1 MYICLAKQL
10 HMESIARYKNW
21 NAVSDTALAAFIG
34 QFIRSK
40 RMEQNITQAQLAKD
54 AGISRSTLVL
64 LEKGETASL
73 NTLLQVLRILNQLHV
88 LSAFEIT
95 PVVSPLLLAKE
106 EMKKRQRV
114 RTKPSSQP
122 PKTDW

>member
-1 MYICLAKQL
+1 MYIYTTKQR
-10 HMESIARYKNW
+10 HMESNARYKNW
-21 NAVSDTALAAFIG
+21 NAMSDQALAEFIG

-73 NTLLQVLRILNQLHV
+73 GTLLQVLRMLNQLHV
-88 LSAFEIT
+88 LAAFEIT
-95 PVVSPLLLAKE
+95 PVISPLLLAKE

-114 RTKPSSQP
+114 RTKPSSKQ

>member
-1 MYICLAKQL
+1 
-10 HMESIARYKNW
+10 MESIARYKNW
-21 NAVSDTALAAFIG
+21 NAMSDQALAAFIG

-40 RMEQNITQAQLAKD
+40 RMEQNMTQAQLAKD

-73 NTLLQVLRILNQLHV
+73 GTLLQVLRMLNQLHV
-88 LSAFEIT
+88 LSVFEIT
-95 PVVSPLLLAKE
+95 PVVSPLLLVKE

-114 RTKPSSQP
+114 RSKPSSQKP
-122 PKTDW
+122 QTDW

>member
-1 MYICLAKQL
+1 
-10 HMESIARYKNW
+10 MESIAKYKNW
-21 NAVSDTALAAFIG
+21 NAMSDQALAAFIG

-40 RMEQNITQAQLAKD
+40 RIEQNITQAQLAKD

-73 NTLLQVLRILNQLHV
+73 GSLLQVLRMLNQLHV
-88 LSAFEIT
+88 LAAFEMT
-95 PVVSPLLLAKE
+95 PVISPLLMAKE

-114 RTKPSSQP
+114 RPKPSSQQ
-122 PKTDW
+122 PKSDW

>member
-1 MYICLAKQL
+1 M
-10 HMESIARYKNW
+10 
-21 NAVSDTALAAFIG
+21 SDKALAAFIG

-73 NTLLQVLRILNQLHV
+73 STLLQVLRILNQLHV

>member
-1 MYICLAKQL
+1 
-10 HMESIARYKNW
+10 MESNARYKNW
-21 NAVSDTALAAFIG
+21 NAMSDQALAEFIG
-34 QFIRSK
+34 QFIRGK

-73 NTLLQVLRILNQLHV
+73 GTLLQVLRMLNQLHV
-88 LSAFEIT
+88 LAAFEIT
-95 PVVSPLLLAKE
+95 PVISPMLLAKE

-114 RTKPSSQP
+114 RIKTSSQQ

>member
-1 MYICLAKQL
+1 
-10 HMESIARYKNW
+10 MESIAQYKNW
-21 NAVSDTALAAFIG
+21 NAMSDHALAAFIG

-40 RMEQNITQAQLAKD
+40 RVEQNMTQAQLAKD

-73 NTLLQVLRILNQLHV
+73 GTLLQVLRMLNQLHV
-88 LSAFEIT
+88 LSVFEIT
-95 PVVSPLLLAKE
+95 PVVSPLLLVKE

-114 RTKPSSQP
+114 RSKPSSQKP
-122 PKTDW
+122 QTDW

>member
-1 MYICLAKQL
+1 
-10 HMESIARYKNW
+10 MESNVKYKNW
-21 NAVSDTALAAFIG
+21 NAMSDQALAAFIG

-40 RMEQNITQAQLAKD
+40 RIEQNITQSQLAKD

-73 NTLLQVLRILNQLHV
+73 SSLLQVLRMLNQLHV
-88 LSAFEIT
+88 LAAFEIT
-95 PVVSPLLLAKE
+95 PVISPLLMAKE

-114 RTKPSSQP
+114 RTKPSSQQ
-122 PKTDW
+122 PKSDW

>member
-1 MYICLAKQL
+1 
-10 HMESIARYKNW
+10 MESNAKYKNW
-21 NAVSDTALAAFIG
+21 NAMSDQALAAFIG

-40 RMEQNITQAQLAKD
+40 RIEQNITQAQLAKD

-73 NTLLQVLRILNQLHV
+73 SSLLQVLRMLNQLHV
-88 LSAFEIT
+88 LAAFEIT
-95 PVVSPLLLAKE
+95 PVISPLLMAKE

-114 RTKPSSQP
+114 RKNPSSQQ
-122 PKTDW
+122 PKSDW

>member
-1 MYICLAKQL
+1 M
-10 HMESIARYKNW
+10 
-21 NAVSDTALAAFIG
+21 SDHALAAFIG

-40 RMEQNITQAQLAKD
+40 RMEQNMTQAQLAKD

-73 NTLLQVLRILNQLHV
+73 GTLLQVLRMLNQLHV
-88 LSAFEIT
+88 LSVFEIT
-95 PVVSPLLLAKE
+95 PVVSPLLLVKE

-114 RTKPSSQP
+114 RTKPSSQKP
-122 PKTDW
+122 QTDW

>member
-1 MYICLAKQL
+1 M
-10 HMESIARYKNW
+10 
-21 NAVSDTALAAFIG
+21 SDTALAAFIG

-73 NTLLQVLRILNQLHV
+73 DTLLQVLRILNQLHV

>member
-1 MYICLAKQL
+1 V
-10 HMESIARYKNW
+10 ESNARYKNW
-21 NAVSDTALAAFIG
+21 NAMSDQALAEFIG

-73 NTLLQVLRILNQLHV
+73 GTLLQVLRMLNQLHV
-88 LSAFEIT
+88 LASFEIT
-95 PVVSPLLLAKE
+95 QVVSPMLLAKE

-114 RTKPSSQP
+114 RTKPSSQQ

>member
-1 MYICLAKQL
+1 M
-10 HMESIARYKNW
+10 
-21 NAVSDTALAAFIG
+21 SDTALAAFIG

-95 PVVSPLLLAKE
+95 PVISPLLLAKE

>member
-1 MYICLAKQL
+1 
-10 HMESIARYKNW
+10 MESNAKHKNW
-21 NAVSDTALAAFIG
+21 NAMSDQALAAFIG

-40 RMEQNITQAQLAKD
+40 RIEQNITQAQLAKD

-73 NTLLQVLRILNQLHV
+73 GSLLQVLRMLNQLHV
-88 LSAFEIT
+88 LAAFEII
-95 PVVSPLLLAKE
+95 PVISPLLMAKE

-114 RTKPSSQP
+114 RTNPSSQQ
-122 PKTDW
+122 PKSDW

>member
-1 MYICLAKQL
+1 
-10 HMESIARYKNW
+10 MESNSIYKNW
-21 NAVSDTALAAFIG
+21 NAMSDQALAAFIG

-54 AGISRSTLVL
+54 AGMSRSTLVL

-73 NTLLQVLRILNQLHV
+73 SSLLQVLRMLNQLHV
-88 LSAFEIT
+88 LAAFEIT
-95 PVVSPLLLAKE
+95 PVISPLLMAKE

-114 RTKPSSQP
+114 RKNPSSQQ
-122 PKTDW
+122 PKSDW

>member
-1 MYICLAKQL
+1 
-10 HMESIARYKNW
+10 MESIAQYKNW
-21 NAVSDTALAAFIG
+21 NAMSDHALAAFIG

-40 RMEQNITQAQLAKD
+40 RMEQNMTQAQLAKD

-73 NTLLQVLRILNQLHV
+73 GTLLQVLRMLNQLHV
-88 LSAFEIT
+88 LSVFEIT
-95 PVVSPLLLAKE
+95 PVVSPLLLVKE

-114 RTKPSSQP
+114 RTKPSSQKP
-122 PKTDW
+122 QTDW

>member
-1 MYICLAKQL
+1 M
-10 HMESIARYKNW
+10 
-21 NAVSDTALAAFIG
+21 SDKALAEFIG

-73 NTLLQVLRILNQLHV
+73 GTLLQVLRMLNQLHV
-88 LSAFEIT
+88 LAAFEIT
-95 PVVSPLLLAKE
+95 PVISPLLLAKE

-114 RTKPSSQP
+114 RTKPSSKQ

>member
-1 MYICLAKQL
+1 M
-10 HMESIARYKNW
+10 
-21 NAVSDTALAAFIG
+21 SDTALAAFIG

-95 PVVSPLLLAKE
+95 PVISPLLLAKE

-122 PKTDW
+122 PKTEW